1 MHTLLD
7 CCDFVSL
14 FPNDNYLKWIK
25 SDNGTCLA
33 TNIQII
39 VHTKN
44 SAFKYENISSKVSYS
59 PGRVCMLIR
68 TRLLFVVC
76 VNVIDLEMFVFVRKK
91 TIISNVY
98 SWKNKMLVRAGG
110 AALDTVLYIHTR
122 TVRCMLLFGYFLVGF
137 LHTVYCTVYFTR
149 IMSVHLA
156 KMQVFI

>member
-44 SAFKYENISSKVSYS
+44 SAFKYICKQQGFILNWTSMHANSHKITFCCMRQCYTLIQRCSFLSEKKQSFQMFIHEKIKCQSGLEVQPWIRYCTYILVLYVVCYFLDIFWWVSY
-59 PGRVCMLIR
+59 IQ
-68 TRLLFVVC
+68 
-76 VNVIDLEMFVFVRKK
+76 
-91 TIISNVY
+91 Y
-98 SWKNKMLVRAGG
+98 
-110 AALDTVLYIHTR
+110 TVQYTLP
-122 TVRCMLLFGYFLVGF
+122 
-137 LHTVYCTVYFTR
+137 
-149 IMSVHLA
+149 A
-156 KMQVFI
+156 

>member
-25 SDNGTCLA
+25 SDNGTWLA

-68 TRLLFVVC
+68 TRLLFSCMRQCYRSRDVRFCQKKKHSFQMFIHEKIKCQSGLEVQPWIRYCTYILVLYVVC
-76 VNVIDLEMFVFVRKK
+76 
-91 TIISNVY
+91 
-98 SWKNKMLVRAGG
+98 
-110 AALDTVLYIHTR
+110 
-122 TVRCMLLFGYFLVGF
+122 YFLDIFWWVSYIQY
-137 LHTVYCTVYFTR
+137 TVQYT
-149 IMSVHLA
+149 LPA
-156 KMQVFI
+156 